1 MVNQFLTLLD
11 GVDSLK
17 GVFVIAAT
25 SRPDVID
32 PALLRPGRLD
42 HVLYMP
48 MPDADER
55 AEIVRCLVRDEK
67 LADDVDLITMAR
79 DMENFTGADLASFV
93 AECGNSASRRILKQF
108 DDAKARGEDL
118 AAPTE
123 RPRIEKTDVDWAL
136 TFSRPSLAKETRDA
150 YNRSH
155 AAFLANRSSKADSST
170 VASGNEQTY
179 AGR

>member
-1 MVNQFLTLLD
+1 MLFRSGAQTI
-11 GVDSLK
+11 G
-17 GVFVIAAT
+17 GHCGC
-25 SRPDVID
+25 R
-32 PALLRPGRLD
+32 
-42 HVLYMP
+42 Y
-48 MPDADER
+48 
-55 AEIVRCLVRDEK
+55 
-67 LADDVDLITMAR
+67 TMAR

-155 AAFLANRSSKADSST
+155 AAFLANRSNDWARTLKASAT
-170 VASGNEQTY
+170 TL
-179 AGR
+179 